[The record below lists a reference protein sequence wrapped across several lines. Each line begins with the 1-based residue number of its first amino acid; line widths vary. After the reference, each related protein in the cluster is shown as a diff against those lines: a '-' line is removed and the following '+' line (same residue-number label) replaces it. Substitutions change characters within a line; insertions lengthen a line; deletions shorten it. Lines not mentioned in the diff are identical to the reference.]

1 MTSRMDMWHHLGGS
15 WGPFEWLFAFVPLA
29 LMIAFWFLI
38 LLLVAKLVGSRRSHM
53 SARSPALNV
62 LEERYA
68 RGEITR
74 DEFLERKAVLS
85 EGAPT
90 S

>member
-1 MTSRMDMWHHLGGS
+1 MWRMHPGYFIFGGILSMLFSVFVFVALVWVIVHLVRQANQS
-15 WGPFEWLFAFVPLA
+15 SVPHASSSA
-29 LMIAFWFLI
+29 L
-38 LLLVAKLVGSRRSHM
+38 H
-53 SARSPALNV
+53 V

-85 EGAPT
+85 GHPPPPGP
-90 S
+90 